1 MESQCSNPLREAAE
15 ALHRAAVTAQTLLDS
30 LANALGLS
38 FRGAMRQTIRENL
51 TPRQYHLYVHGKR
64 RVSKKWENAAWRKA
78 RLKERRKNH
87 V

>member
-1 MESQCSNPLREAAE
+1 MIDGLNLQEAAE
-15 ALHRAAVTAQTLLDS
+15 AMHRAAITAQMMMES
-30 LANALGLS
+30 LANALGLA
-38 FRGAMRQTIRENL
+38 FGDTMRQTIRGNL

-78 RLKERRKNH
+78 RLRERRKNH

>member
-1 MESQCSNPLREAAE
+1 MTEGWKWQEAAE
-15 ALHRAAVTAQTLLDS
+15 ALHKVAITARVMLDN
-30 LANALGLS
+30 LANALRLAFGDT
-38 FRGAMRQTIRENL
+38 MKQTIRGNL